1 MRRRS
6 GFTLLLYVGASAA
19 VLALGLFYLVLSPA
33 QLDPITACPEA
44 GPESSTVIIV
54 DTSDPLA
61 AHQQN
66 ALKRLAQFL
75 TDSQA
80 AHDIYVPPGHILSIY
95 EIDSPEPKRLFHR
108 CNSGDPAMRDWR
120 GKLNLSQGEVLPRLH
135 WEKFTGTLAEAF
147 PDVTRSAPQ
156 TPLIETIRF
165 VRHAEFP
172 PASVLRGGDVRAGRI
187 VIISDMLQHTDQLSH
202 FGARLPS
209 AVDAVKDYGL
219 DLRGIDIHLRY
230 LRVDRYRQYQQGARP
245 HFTWWREFF
254 AAAGSPLRHAPEVW

>member
-6 GFTLLLYVGASAA
+6 RFTLLLYVGATAA
-19 VLALGLFYLVLSPA
+19 VLALGVFYLVLSPA
-33 QLDPITACPEA
+33 QLDPKTACPKA
-44 GPESSTVIIV
+44 GPESSTVVIV

-61 AHQQN
+61 SHQQT
-66 ALKRLAQFL
+66 ALNRLAKFL
-75 TDSQA
+75 TDSQT
-80 AHDIYVPPGHILSIY
+80 AHDIHVPPGHILSIY
-95 EIDSPEPKRLFHR
+95 EIGSPEPKRLFHR
-108 CNSGDPAMRDWR
+108 CNPGDPATRDWR

-172 PASVLRGGDVRAGRI
+172 PASVLRGGDVHAGRI

-202 FGARLPS
+202 FGAHLPS

-230 LRVDRYRQYQQGARP
+230 LRVDRYRPYQGAR
-245 HFTWWREFF
+245 HFTWWRKFF
-254 AAAGSPLRHAPEVW
+254 VAAGSQLRHTPEVW